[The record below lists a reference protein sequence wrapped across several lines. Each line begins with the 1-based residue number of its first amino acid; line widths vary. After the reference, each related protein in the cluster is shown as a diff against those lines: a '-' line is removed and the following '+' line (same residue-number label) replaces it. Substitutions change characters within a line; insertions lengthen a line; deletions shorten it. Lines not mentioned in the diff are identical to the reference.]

1 MYLVIGELYLMFD
14 YSITN
19 EYGYKS
25 DYSYLD
31 DVIIRTLKKEKVK
44 NANFSI
50 VFVSEERIKEIN
62 KNYRNIDKV
71 TDVISFAFEDNGNIV
86 YNNVR
91 FLGEIYICI
100 PKMIAQAKEY
110 GHTETR
116 ELAFLTVHG
125 LLHLLGYDHM
135 SKEDEEI
142 MFGLQ
147 EKILN
152 EDERTKRNRI
162 S

>member
-1 MYLVIGELYLMFD
+1 MND

-19 EYGYKS
+19 EFGYDK
-25 DYSYLD
+25 DYSFLNG
-31 DVIIRTLKKEKVK
+31 VINSCLEHEKVS

-50 VFVSEERIKEIN
+50 VFVDNEKIQFLN
-62 KNYRNIDKV
+62 KNYRNIDRI
-71 TDVISFAFEDNGNIV
+71 TDVISFAFEDNERIV

-100 PKMIAQAKEY
+100 PRMIEQAKEY
-110 GHTETR
+110 GHSEVR

-135 SKEDEEI
+135 TEEDEKE
-142 MFGLQ
+142 MFALQ
-147 EKILN
+147 EVILN
-152 EDERTKRNRI
+152 EDERTKRC
-162 S
+162 

>member
-1 MYLVIGELYLMFD
+1 MID

-19 EYGYKS
+19 EYGYDK

-31 DVIIRTLKKEKVK
+31 DAIKRCLKHEKVK

-50 VFVSEERIKEIN
+50 VFVDNEKIQYLN
-62 KNYRNIDKV
+62 KNYRDKDRV
-71 TDVISFAFEDNGNIV
+71 TDVISFAFEDNEKIV
-86 YNNVR
+86 YNNMR

-100 PKMIAQAKEY
+100 PRMIEQANEY
-110 GHTETR
+110 GHSEER
-116 ELAFLTVHG
+116 ELAFLTIHG

-135 SKEDEEI
+135 TKEEEEI

-147 EKILN
+147 EVVLN
-152 EDERTKRNRI
+152 GDKRTKKTN
-162 S
+162 

>member
-1 MYLVIGELYLMFD
+1 MND
-14 YSITN
+14 YSITD
-19 EYGYKS
+19 EYGYEK
-25 DYSYLD
+25 DYSFLD
-31 DVIIRTLKKEKVK
+31 SVIKRTLKHEKVK

-50 VFVSEERIKEIN
+50 VFVDNEKIQFLN
-62 KNYRNIDKV
+62 KNYRNIDRI
-71 TDVISFAFEDNGNIV
+71 TDVISFAFEDNERIV

-100 PKMIAQAKEY
+100 PRMIEQSIEY

-135 SKEDEEI
+135 TEDEEKE
-142 MFGLQ
+142 MFALQ
-147 EKILN
+147 EVILN
-152 EDERTKRNRI
+152 EDERTKR

>member
-1 MYLVIGELYLMFD
+1 MFD

-19 EYGYKS
+19 EYGYDK
-25 DYSYLD
+25 DYSYLEG
-31 DVIIRTLKKEKVK
+31 VIERTLKHEKVK

-50 VFVSEERIKEIN
+50 VFVSNEKIQELN
-62 KNYRNIDKV
+62 KTYRGKDSI
-71 TDVISFAFEDNGNIV
+71 TDVISFAFEDTIEEKEKV
-86 YNNVR
+86 LYNNVR

-100 PKMIAQAKEY
+100 PRMKEQSIMY
-110 GHTETR
+110 GHSETR

-135 SKEDEEI
+135 TKEDEEK

-147 EKILN
+147 EVILN
-152 EDERTKRNRI
+152 EDERTKRSWTN
-162 S
+162 